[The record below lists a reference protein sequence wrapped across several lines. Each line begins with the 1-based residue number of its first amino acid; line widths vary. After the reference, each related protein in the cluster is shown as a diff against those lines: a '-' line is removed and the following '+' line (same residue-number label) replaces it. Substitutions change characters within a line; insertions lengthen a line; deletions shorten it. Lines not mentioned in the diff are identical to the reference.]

1 MENVLQNYAVD
12 PQLDRK
18 EAVRLMRL
26 ALSLDDGDPSTLAT
40 AALISALLVGDCE
53 TEIEM
58 SDRAVTLNP
67 NSHRAWNCRG
77 WVYKVAGQPEEA
89 IRSFERAM
97 RMSPVD
103 PQQYTVLTGMGFAL
117 MSKSAIER
125 ISFAEG
131 IVRRREFIALLGG
144 AAAIRPL
151 GAHAE
156 RPRERILYFTYSA
169 GYRHDV
175 IQLSKAILTQLGSN
189 SGIFEVT
196 ATEDTSEFSL
206 ENLERYAAVMFYTS
220 GELPM
225 SHAQKTAL
233 LNFVRSGRG
242 FLGVHS
248 ATDTFYTWPDY
259 LDLVG
264 GYFNGHPWHQAVTIE
279 VVDPSNPLVA
289 FLGNSLQVED
299 EIYQISDF
307 DYRGSRVLLRLDPRS
322 VDLGKTG
329 VHQRFYGWPL
339 AWTRFYGEG
348 RVFYT
353 ALGHEPSVW
362 QDARYQR
369 ILTNAIL
376 WSMRRSP

>member
-1 MENVLQNYAVD
+1 M
-12 PQLDRK
+12 PQVQRWSIRAKLLFNTWLGLG
-18 EAVRLMRL
+18 EA
-26 ALSLDDGDPSTLAT
+26 
-40 AALISALLVGDCE
+40 
-53 TEIEM
+53 
-58 SDRAVTLNP
+58 
-67 NSHRAWNCRG
+67 
-77 WVYKVAGQPEEA
+77 
-89 IRSFERAM
+89 
-97 RMSPVD
+97 
-103 PQQYTVLTGMGFAL
+103 
-117 MSKSAIER
+117 
-125 ISFAEG
+125 

-151 GAHAE
+151 GAHAQ
-156 RPRERILYFTYSA
+156 RPPARILYFTYSA

-175 IQLSKAILTQLGSN
+175 ILLSKEILTQLGIN
-189 SGIFEVT
+189 SGVFEVT
-196 ATEDTSEFSL
+196 ATEDISEFSA

-225 SHAQKTAL
+225 SDAQKTAL

-279 VVDPSNPLVA
+279 VVDPNDPLVA
-289 FLGNSLQVED
+289 FLGNSLQIED

-307 DYRGSRVLLRLDPRS
+307 DYRGSRVVLRLDPGS
-322 VDLGKTG
+322 VNLGKTG
-329 VHQRFYGWPL
+329 AHQRFYGWPL
-339 AWTRFYGEG
+339 AWTRYYGEG

-369 ILTNAIL
+369 ILANAIL
-376 WSMRRSP
+376 WSIRRSP